1 MTLVSYCTLTSCIT
15 VELIF
20 ILRVFLGDLLLVNV
34 ENKDIAYSKKTESKI
49 TSLVWVQQEK
59 AQKKDTIDSVL
70 IKVIKFLPLP
80 FYLFLIFF
88 ITIMYLY

>member
-70 IKVIKFLPLP
+70 IKVIKFLPLL
-80 FYLFLIFF
+80 FYFIYNYYVFILI
-88 ITIMYLY
+88 